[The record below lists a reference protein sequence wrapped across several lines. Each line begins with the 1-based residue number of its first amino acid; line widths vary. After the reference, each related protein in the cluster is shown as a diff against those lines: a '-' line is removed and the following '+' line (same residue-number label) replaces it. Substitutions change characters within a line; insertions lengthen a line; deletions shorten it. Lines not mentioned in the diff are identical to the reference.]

1 MGDRCRR
8 KLSVTIS
15 PEHCIELLWQ
25 IPSEPPKKPSSKI
38 TKAQRRAQQAEF
50 NRQLWEEA
58 EGPREPN
65 YFLETRGV
73 VPKAD
78 FKPPPKLLSRKPP
91 APASDE
97 VNGDVSSDEADGEKK
112 KPTIEEQRALAAKER
127 EEKQRKYE
135 ERRLELFG
143 STTATTTTRAAG
155 SGTSSPGETP
165 PGSRSST
172 PNRARGRGGRKNEP
186 SSRPLSSASTLSLK
200 PSNLAPSTGGKKE
213 LFDPSY
219 NPRPDSMSKRSES
232 REKVIEPIRSPRGP
246 DGSGRGGFGFAPRG
260 GRDGLRAS
268 LDTQSKIDAD
278 NSIES

>member
-1 MGDRCRR
+1 M
-8 KLSVTIS
+8 
-15 PEHCIELLWQ
+15 
-25 IPSEPPKKPSSKI
+25 
-38 TKAQRRAQQAEF
+38 
-50 NRQLWEEA
+50 
-58 EGPREPN
+58 
-65 YFLETRGV
+65 
-73 VPKAD
+73 
-78 FKPPPKLLSRKPP
+78 
-91 APASDE
+91 
-97 VNGDVSSDEADGEKK
+97 SSDEADGEKK

-143 STTATTTTRAAG
+143 STTATTTKAAG

-172 PNRARGRGGRKNEP
+172 PNRARGRGGRKNES
-186 SSRPLSSASTLSLK
+186 SSRPLSSTSTLSLK
-200 PSNLAPSTGGKKE
+200 PSSLAPSTGGKKE

-219 NPRPDSMSKRSES
+219 NPRPESMSKRSES

-260 GRDGLRAS
+260 GRDGSRAG
-268 LDTQSKIDAD
+268 LETRSKIDAD